1 MNQIKQQLSHLVE
14 NRPFVVLAL
23 IIVGALL
30 IQGTLAATK
39 TTISHDETISYLS
52 AIGRQGDF
60 EQILRDN
67 QYPANQWV
75 PVREWK
81 AWFAVAEPFS
91 FRQIGLDLAESDIH
105 PPLYFWTL
113 HIWTW
118 LFGVHAWTGPALN
131 MVFQAVGALGLFAL
145 GRRMLKNNFEA
156 LAVVFIW
163 LLSPASLTM
172 VLEARQYTLFG
183 ICTIFFVWLV
193 VVATDKASHPT
204 WTHWLLLLLATA
216 AGALTHYHFA
226 LVVFVA
232 GPVFVLKLVRRDFR
246 RVLWVGTAVL
256 MGYVL
261 SFILHPRFYQSIQEL
276 SRRQVLEAEFLSGQF
291 EFFQRVYLVGKT
303 FTGYWTVSGILQ
315 LALFCLF
322 LASIIWVG
330 MIFVRNRRL
339 VQETI
344 QTKNFTGYELGLFF
358 VCLAGLSILLY
369 LTYVSPI
376 HAMTERHMSAVWPFY
391 PFLAIFLLRLV
402 GQAKRN
408 RLTILVGTAVLL
420 SGFFMVWQMGTAVDE
435 PAWDDVVYSDSRERF
450 VVDGV
455 YQGILPRIFF
465 QLPDDALIYV
475 AAQNELLA
483 QPEAWLPALDT
494 NSVYISELSYDNT
507 EDNRDKIVA
516 LIAQQFQV
524 TTRPVDNWT
533 IGQPYFIE
541 PVNE

>member
-1 MNQIKQQLSHLVE
+1 MNQNKQQLRQLVD
-14 NRPFVVLAL
+14 NHPFILLAL
-23 IIVGALL
+23 IIVCAVLV
-30 IQGTLAATK
+30 QGILAAYK

-81 AWFAVAEPFS
+81 AWFAIAEPFS

-118 LFGVHAWTGPALN
+118 LFGVHAWTGPTLN
-131 MVFQAVGALGLFAL
+131 MVFQVVGALGLFAL
-145 GRRMLKNNFEA
+145 ARRMLKNNFEA
-156 LAVVFIW
+156 LAIVFIW

-193 VVATDKASHPT
+193 VVATDKASPPT

-216 AGALTHYHFA
+216 AGALTHYHFV

-232 GPVFVLKLVRRDFR
+232 GLVFVLKLVKSDFR
-246 RVLWVGTAVL
+246 RVFFVGTAVTT
-256 MGYVL
+256 GYLL
-261 SFILHPRFYQSIQEL
+261 SFILHPRFYQSVQEL
-276 SRRQVLEAEFLSGQF
+276 SRRQALEAEFLSGQF

-303 FTGYWTVSGILQ
+303 FTGYWTISSIIQ
-315 LALFCLF
+315 LALFCIF

-330 MIFVRNRRL
+330 MIFVRNCSL
-339 VQETI
+339 LKETI
-344 QTKNFTGYELGLFF
+344 RTKNFAGYEVGLFF
-358 VCLAGLSILLY
+358 VCLAGLSIILY
-369 LTYVSPI
+369 LTYLSPI

-391 PFLAIFLLRLV
+391 PFLAILLLRLV
-402 GQAKRN
+402 GQPKRN
-408 RLTILVGTAVLL
+408 RITVLLGTAVLL
-420 SGFFMVWQMGTAVDE
+420 SSFFMIWQQVTAVDE
-435 PAWDDVVYSDSRERF
+435 PAWDNVIYSARVERA

-483 QPEAWLPALDT
+483 EPEEWLPMLESE
-494 NSVYISELSYDNT
+494 SVYISELSYDNT
-507 EDNRDKIVA
+507 ETDRDQI
-516 LIAQQFQV
+516 LELLRQHFQV
-524 TTRPVDNWT
+524 ITRPDENQG
-533 IGQPYFIE
+533 IGEPYFIE
-541 PVNE
+541 SAN